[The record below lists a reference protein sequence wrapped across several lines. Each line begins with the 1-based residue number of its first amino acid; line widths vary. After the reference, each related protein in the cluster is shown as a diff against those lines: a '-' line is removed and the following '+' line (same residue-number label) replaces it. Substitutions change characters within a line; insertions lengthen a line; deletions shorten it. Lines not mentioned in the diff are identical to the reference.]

1 LLLLEELELLELLD
15 DRDELELE
23 LLLLEELE
31 LELLDEELA
40 ELSTVTTNV
49 STNIVLGNPG
59 ADKSGRLT

>member
-1 LLLLEELELLELLD
+1 M
-15 DRDELELE
+15 
-23 LLLLEELE
+23 LLLEELE

-49 STNIVLGNPG
+49 STNIVLGNPR